1 MDDMIERLKPR
12 GELLSQE
19 ASKAMLAAVVSPPSQ
34 RRRRRPAWVLTAAA
48 CVLVVGL
55 ASALWVPRFFN
66 ETDRNGTATGASCVA
81 QLRLNGVVYDGWD
94 YVERAEGQRVGLADM
109 ASCDDVGR
117 DARGS
122 YFPDEPRTVEVW
134 SLSPVETTKAVGV
147 LQGRGF
153 TVYVADGLSDEERQ
167 RVFEQLGLTR

>member
-81 QLRLNGVVYDGWD
+81 QLRLNGVVYDG
-94 YVERAEGQRVGLADM
+94 
-109 ASCDDVGR
+109 
-117 DARGS
+117 
-122 YFPDEPRTVEVW
+122 
-134 SLSPVETTKAVGV
+134 
-147 LQGRGF
+147 
-153 TVYVADGLSDEERQ
+153 
-167 RVFEQLGLTR
+167 

>member
-1 MDDMIERLKPR
+1 MDDMIKRLKPR

-19 ASKAMLAAVVSPPSQ
+19 SSKAMLAAVLSAPSQ
-34 RRRRRPAWVLTAAA
+34 RRRRRSAWVLTAA
-48 CVLVVGL
+48 CVLVVGV
-55 ASALWVPRFFN
+55 ASAVWVPRFFN
-66 ETDRNGTATGASCVA
+66 ETDRNGAVTGGSCVA

-94 YVERAEGQRVGLADM
+94 YVERAEGQRVGLAEM

-134 SLSPVETTKAVGV
+134 SLPPVETTKAVGV

-153 TVYVADGLSDEERQ
+153 TVYVAAGLSDEERQ
-167 RVFEQLGLTR
+167 RVLEQLGLSVG